1 MPKRTQLNININEKL
16 LKALKISALKQNK
29 NLSDLVTDILES
41 FVYKLGKID
50 FSKPF
55 SDRDALNCTKFMKAL
70 FNKKFELG
78 VYNNKEIAFEEFI
91 FYVEK
96 FNQWDKIYTPK
107 LKTVMLSESSEAW
120 SSKELNLITSER
132 NCECPI
138 YAALKEW
145 TGCSEFPSQDLICD
159 LGKSL
164 IPVIEANIK

>member
-1 MPKRTQLNININEKL
+1 MKS
-16 LKALKISALKQNK
+16 LKISALKQNK

-41 FVYKLGKID
+41 YVDKIGTID

-55 SDRDALNCTKFMKAL
+55 SDRDAVNCTKFMRAL

-78 VYNNKEIAFEEFI
+78 KYNNKHIAFEEFI
-91 FYVEK
+91 TYVEK
-96 FNQWDKIYTPK
+96 FNQWDKIYTQK
-107 LKTVMLSESSEAW
+107 LKAVMLFESSESW

-164 IPVIEANIK
+164 IPVIEANIR